1 MLRNV
6 SVRFQGSIEL
16 SIIAIFRIP
25 FHAVLL
31 CESMRVLGCNSTLI
45 IFTWGMGWVG
55 ISGHDDPP
63 PQTLLEE
70 ILNKSLEMT
79 EGRVG
84 TFFPRLTVNQIKL
97 PLPFYQYH

>member
-1 MLRNV
+1 
-6 SVRFQGSIEL
+6 
-16 SIIAIFRIP
+16 
-25 FHAVLL
+25 
-31 CESMRVLGCNSTLI
+31 
-45 IFTWGMGWVG
+45 MGWVG